1 MFDTGI
7 IILSL
12 LALIFL
18 AYRGYSVLFLAPV
31 LAVFAAFFSSQQF
44 ALAQYTEVF
53 MQGFAGFAKSFFPL
67 FLLGAMF
74 GYLMEQSGS
83 AKSIALFIQKFFG
96 PRWALLTVTLACALL
111 TYGGVSLF
119 VVAFAVLPIA
129 QNLFREAQIPKRLI
143 PGALALGSFTFTMT
157 AIPGT
162 PQIQNSIPIPYFGTD
177 IYAAPVL
184 GIVATLIMFFG
195 GISWLSYRARKAQK
209 LNLGYD
215 HELTHD
221 QKQSEMINLDHEVQ
235 RPGVLIAVLPLL
247 VVLIMNFILTYYVF
261 KPSPEFIQWTGLT
274 ELQFKKSVG
283 LWSLIA
289 SLSSALL
296 LALVLN
302 WKRLKNPAKTLN
314 EGAMGALLPI
324 LNTASEVGY
333 GTVIAGL
340 TGFLII
346 RDSLMGISD
355 NPMIVQSISV
365 ATLAGITGSAS
376 GGLSIALEAMS
387 KNFIEMAQAASIP
400 LDVMHRLAVIA
411 CGGLDSLPHNGAVI
425 TLLSVSGLTHR
436 QSYLDI
442 GIVTV
447 VLPTLALICC
457 IGLATLGFFSL

>member
-1 MFDTGI
+1 MFDMTV

-12 LALIFL
+12 LALIVL
-18 AYRGYSVLFLAPV
+18 AYRGYSVLFLAPL
-31 LAVFAAFFSSQQF
+31 LAVMAAVFSSQQF

-83 AKSIALFIQKFFG
+83 AKSIAIFIQKFLG
-96 PRWALLTVTLACALL
+96 PRWAILTVTLACALL

-129 QNLFREAQIPKRLI
+129 QNLFREAKIPKRLI
-143 PGALALGSFTFTMT
+143 PGTLALGSFTFTMT
-157 AIPGT
+157 ALPGT

-177 IYAAPVL
+177 IYAAPGL
-184 GIVATLIMFFG
+184 GLTASLIMFLG
-195 GISWLSYRARKAQK
+195 GVAWLSYRARRALK
-209 LNLGYD
+209 LNLGYEHD
-215 HELTHD
+215 LTKDQIQFESQNFELEN
-221 QKQSEMINLDHEVQ
+221 KG
-235 RPGVLIAVLPLL
+235 PGVFISLLPLI
-247 VVLIMNFILTYYVF
+247 VVLFLNFILTYFVF
-261 KPSPEFIQWTGLT
+261 KPSPDFIQWTGLS

-283 LWSLIA
+283 LWSLIV
-289 SLSSALL
+289 SLSVALI

-376 GGLSIALEAMS
+376 GGLSIALEALG
-387 KNFIEMAQAASIP
+387 KNFVEMAQAASIP
-400 LDVMHRLAVIA
+400 LEVMHRLAVIA

-425 TLLSVSGLTHR
+425 TLLSVSGLSHK

-442 GIVTV
+442 GVVTV
-447 VLPTLALICC
+447 VLPTLALGLG
-457 IGLATLGFFSL
+457 IGLASLGFF

>member
-1 MFDTGI
+1 
-7 IILSL
+7 
-12 LALIFL
+12 
-18 AYRGYSVLFLAPV
+18 
-31 LAVFAAFFSSQQF
+31 
-44 ALAQYTEVF
+44 
-53 MQGFAGFAKSFFPL
+53 
-67 FLLGAMF
+67 
-74 GYLMEQSGS
+74 
-83 AKSIALFIQKFFG
+83 
-96 PRWALLTVTLACALL
+96 ALL

-129 QNLFREAQIPKRLI
+129 QNLFREAKIPKRLI
-143 PGALALGSFTFTMT
+143 PGTLALGSFTFTMT
-157 AIPGT
+157 ALPGT

-177 IYAAPVL
+177 IYAAPGL
-184 GIVATLIMFFG
+184 GLTASLIMFLG
-195 GISWLSYRARKAQK
+195 GVAWLSYRARRALK
-209 LNLGYD
+209 LNLGYEHD
-215 HELTHD
+215 LTKDQIQFESQNFELEN
-221 QKQSEMINLDHEVQ
+221 KG
-235 RPGVLIAVLPLL
+235 PGVFISLLPLI
-247 VVLIMNFILTYYVF
+247 VVLFLNFILTYFVF
-261 KPSPEFIQWTGLT
+261 KPSPDFIQWTGLS

-283 LWSLIA
+283 LWSLIV
-289 SLSSALL
+289 SLSVALI

-376 GGLSIALEAMS
+376 GGLSIALEALG
-387 KNFIEMAQAASIP
+387 KNFVEMAQAASIP
-400 LDVMHRLAVIA
+400 LEVMHRLAVIA

-425 TLLSVSGLTHR
+425 TLLSVSGLSHK

-442 GIVTV
+442 GVVTV
-447 VLPTLALICC
+447 VLPTLALGLG
-457 IGLATLGFFSL
+457 IGLASLGFF